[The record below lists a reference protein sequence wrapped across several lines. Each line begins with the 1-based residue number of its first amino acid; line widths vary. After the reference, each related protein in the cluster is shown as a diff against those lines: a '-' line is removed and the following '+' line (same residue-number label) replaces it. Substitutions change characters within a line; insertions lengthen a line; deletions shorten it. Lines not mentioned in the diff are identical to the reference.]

1 VVSVARPRKLVRK
14 KRNRGSGRWTAAVA
28 ALVAAVVLAGLV
40 LYLETIRR
48 PAPEGKEARQ
58 AAGPRQKLPERVA
71 EYPRGQAAYSTVSI
85 LPPAGKRLPKGG
97 PGVVAIIID
106 DMGSSR
112 HEVDRLLEI
121 GVPLTFSII
130 PGLAHVRDV
139 AEAAHRRGEEV
150 MVHIPMEPKGV
161 EHKPFEKNGL
171 LLAMSDEELSRRLQG
186 YLDVVPYADGANN
199 HMGSRFT
206 EDREKMRVVLALL
219 KERKMFFVDS
229 KTSPASVG
237 DHLAREMGIRTAARN
252 VFLDNVQD
260 QDYIG
265 KQIGQLVGMSRRN
278 GAAIGICHPH
288 KATIETLARMLP
300 ALRAEG
306 VTFVHA
312 SDLVR

>member
-1 VVSVARPRKLVRK
+1 VVIVAL
-14 KRNRGSGRWTAAVA
+14 GG
-28 ALVAAVVLAGLV
+28 VL
-40 LYLETIRR
+40 LYLESLRT
-48 PAPEGKEARQ
+48 PSPVKQ
-58 AAGPRQKLPERVA
+58 PVKPKAGLRQKLPTRVS
-71 EYPRGQAAYSTVSI
+71 EYPDGHAVYSSAIVATPAVKRAVRGRHGTI
-85 LPPAGKRLPKGG
+85 
-97 PGVVAIIID
+97 AIIID

-112 HEVDRLLEI
+112 HEAEQLLEI
-121 GVPLTFSII
+121 GVPLTFSLI

-139 AEAAHRRGEEV
+139 AEAARRKGAEV

-161 EHKPFEKNGL
+161 ENKPFEKNGL
-171 LLAMSDEELSRRLQG
+171 LLAMSDEELTRRLQG
-186 YLDVVPYADGANN
+186 YLDAVPSAAGANN

-206 EDREKMRVVLALL
+206 EDREKMRIVLELL

-237 DHLAREMGIRTAARN
+237 DHLAREMGVRTAARN

-260 QDYIG
+260 RAYIRQ
-265 KQIGQLVGMSRRN
+265 QIVQLAALSRRN

-288 KATIETLARMLP
+288 KATISALALTLP

-306 VTFVHA
+306 ITFVHA